1 MSISLQEFERRY
13 TGIREMMRK
22 EEVDCLLIV
31 GLSDDFNRGNIRYIT
46 GSGRGGCCIFPLE
59 GAPVFLIGLNQSS
72 SPKTRKIAGALD
84 LLDLRETSDPVEQVK
99 KELSRFYKGNRVGIV
114 GMACISVPMY
124 SEVKEQFHDRLVDSA
139 GIFEQLRVIK
149 SAEEIEKMRIAA
161 SIADDVYAMLRE
173 IVRPGLSDY
182 EIYGQVKK
190 TIYQKGCEYSFDLI
204 DAEGSKMNMT
214 FWPTG
219 ERLKANSTLFME
231 ITPAYEGYYAQ
242 LPVTLPVGKYPPRI
256 RKMAGVWEQADKAA
270 LEILRPGTKVS
281 DIYHALINTVREN
294 GYISPLRPGHSIGLD
309 VLDFWSI
316 SESNNTIIKA
326 GMTLAVHPS
335 IMTAIGGDACG
346 IGYTY
351 LITDTSAEKL
361 SKVDLAKELITD
373 ET

>member
-161 SIADDVYAMLRE
+161 TIADDVYAMLKE